1 MAAPGTDSSRRHDA
15 IVVQKDLRRN
25 HAVRTQ
31 QDAADQLGDVA
42 IARNRRPLEIPPPL
56 DAIRAHDRG
65 TVWLWVSAM
74 KVVVAGS
81 DGYIGSRVC
90 RRLLATQGI
99 SVRPLSRRVREAD
112 VMGPV
117 DLVKTPEV
125 LSSMLGGYRPDVVI
139 NCAGTTSP
147 ELRACI
153 DAHIVATANLMSAIA
168 VAAPG
173 ARLIQLGSA
182 AEYGQAVPA
191 PLQITE
197 DTAPAPQGAY
207 AVSKLSSTLLAV
219 THGPILGLE
228 CIALRVFNLIG
239 PDMAPGTI
247 IPNVMRMLAN
257 PERRCTDPVELGRID
272 IYRDFVHIDD
282 VVSAIISAVLVGS
295 IGSGTIINVG
305 SGEAVMVRE
314 LVRQLLDATG
324 HQGAIREVAAG
335 TGRSVG
341 VTWQCADIG
350 RARNLLG
357 WSPRR
362 SLSDSITEL
371 VRSNGRVF

>member
-1 MAAPGTDSSRRHDA
+1 MR
-15 IVVQKDLRRN
+15 I
-25 HAVRTQ
+25 
-31 QDAADQLGDVA
+31 
-42 IARNRRPLEIPPPL
+42 
-56 DAIRAHDRG
+56 
-65 TVWLWVSAM
+65 
-74 KVVVAGS
+74 VVAGG

-90 RRLLATQGI
+90 RGLLSVPSV
-99 SVRPLSRRVREAD
+99 SVRPLSRRVNGSAIA
-112 VMGPV
+112 PI
-117 DLVKTPEV
+117 DLVEAPV
-125 LSSMLGGYRPDVVI
+125 ALGSMLAEYRPDVVI

-147 ELRACI
+147 DLRACVE
-153 DAHIVATANLMSAIA
+153 AHVVATANLLAA
-168 VAAPG
+168 VAKAAPG
-173 ARLIQLGSA
+173 CRVIQLGSA
-182 AEYGQAVPA
+182 AEYGQAVSP
-191 PLQITE
+191 PLRLNE
-197 DTAPAPQGAY
+197 DTPPVPRGAY

-219 THGPILGLE
+219 THGPTLGLE

-239 PDMAPGTI
+239 PDMTPGTI
-247 IPNVMRMLAN
+247 IPNLMRILAN
-257 PERRCTDPVELGRID
+257 PERGVADPVELGRID
-272 IYRDFVHIDD
+272 IYRDFIHIDD

-314 LVRQLLDATG
+314 LVRQLLDAAG